1 MKNRIGIFGGLFDPV
16 HLGHLSMARYALGGG
31 NLDKVIFVPNGQP
44 PHKDGDS
51 ASGEHR
57 FNMLKI
63 AIGGYDRFSV
73 SDYELDTTRYHY
85 TVDTMRHFR
94 KMYSDSDVVF
104 ILGADSLNY
113 VDKWMDAKNLILE
126 NTFLVIN
133 RNFDREYD
141 ISDNINRVKSLG
153 GDVIKVDMPFVD
165 ISSTK
170 IRQAI
175 KSNGAAKDLVP
186 EGVWK
191 YIKDNKLY
199 IGENH
204 DY

>member
-1 MKNRIGIFGGLFDPV
+1 MLEIATKGFD
-16 HLGHLSMARYALGGG
+16 
-31 NLDKVIFVPNGQP
+31 K
-44 PHKDGDS
+44 
-51 ASGEHR
+51 
-57 FNMLKI
+57 
-63 AIGGYDRFSV
+63 FSV
-73 SDYELDTTRYHY
+73 SDYELDTSGYHY
-85 TVDTMRHFR
+85 TVDTMRHF
-94 KMYSDSDVVF
+94 KKIYPDSDVVF

-133 RNFDREYD
+133 RNFDKEYD

-153 GDVIKVDMPFVD
+153 GDVVKVDMPFVD

-175 KSNGAAKDLVP
+175 KNSLTAKDLMP
-186 EGVWK
+186 DGVWE
-191 YIKDNKLY
+191 YIIDNKLY

-204 DY
+204 DH

>member
-1 MKNRIGIFGGLFDPV
+1 MKNRIGIFGGPFDPV
-16 HLGHLSMARYALGGG
+16 HLGHLSMAKSAVDGGK
-31 NLDKVIFVPNGQP
+31 LDKVIFVPNGQP

-63 AIGGYDRFSV
+63 ATCGFDKFSV
-73 SDYELDTTRYHY
+73 SDYELDTSQYHY
-85 TVDTMRHFR
+85 TVDTMRHFK
-94 KMYSDSDVVF
+94 KMYPDSDVMF

-133 RNFDREYD
+133 RNFDKEYD
-141 ISDNINRVKSLG
+141 ISDNINRIKCLG
-153 GDVIKVDMPFVD
+153 GEVVKVDMPFVD

-175 KSNGAAKDLVP
+175 LTNRTAENLVP
-186 EGVWK
+186 DGVWK

>member
-16 HLGHLSMARYALGGG
+16 HLGHLSMAKCALHGG

-44 PHKDGDS
+44 PHKNGDS

-57 FNMLKI
+57 FNMLEI
-63 AIGGYDRFSV
+63 ATKGFDAFSV
-73 SDYELDTTRYHY
+73 SDYELDTSVYHY
-85 TVDTMRHFR
+85 TVDTMRYFR
-94 KMYSDSDVVF
+94 KIYPDSEVVF

-133 RNFDREYD
+133 RNFDIEYN
-141 ISDNINRVKSLG
+141 ISDNINRVKALG
-153 GDVIKVDMPFVD
+153 GKVQKIDMPFVD
-165 ISSTK
+165 ISSTR
-170 IRQAI
+170 IRFAI
-175 KSNGAAKDLVP
+175 KNNLSAKDMLP

-191 YIKDNKLY
+191 YIEDKKLY
-199 IGENH
+199 IGEDH
-204 DY
+204 DH

>member
-16 HLGHLSMARYALGGG
+16 HIGHLSMARCAVDGGEV
-31 NLDKVIFVPNGQP
+31 NEVIFVPNGQP
-44 PHKDGDS
+44 PHKDGFC

-63 AIGGYDRFSV
+63 ATGKYDEFSV
-73 SDYELDTTRYHY
+73 SDFELDTSCFHY

-94 KMYSDSDVVF
+94 NMYPDSEVVF

-113 VDKWMDAKNLILE
+113 VDKWMDAQNLILE

-133 RNFDREYD
+133 RHFDKEYN
-141 ISDNINRVKSLG
+141 ISDNVNRIKSLG
-153 GDVIKVDMPFVD
+153 GHVERVDMPFVD
-165 ISSTK
+165 ISSTQ
-170 IRQAI
+170 IREAI
-175 KSNGAAKDLVP
+175 LSGKAAESFVP
-186 EGVWK
+186 DGVWE